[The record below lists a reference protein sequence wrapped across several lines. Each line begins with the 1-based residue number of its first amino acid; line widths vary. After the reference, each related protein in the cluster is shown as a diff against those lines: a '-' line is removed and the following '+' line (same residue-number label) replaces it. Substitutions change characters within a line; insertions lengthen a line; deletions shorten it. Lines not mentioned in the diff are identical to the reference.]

1 MHLMNEAEHELY
13 QLKKY
18 THLATGFECLDVMK
32 GLTTEDFLVISGD
45 TGSGK
50 STVALAMACNIAKK
64 GNTVVY
70 LNAENSQKVIVD
82 AIKGLGFN
90 FDKDFGEYKNGVHRL
105 IIYSMND
112 IKFESLEKLLI
123 LHEPKALFID
133 LFSSLLDNQPTF
145 LTSQLTAEYA
155 KKISFM
161 PQKYNCAIIAT
172 EQFNKDNKR
181 ISRPNIGDI
190 AGGAGLSRKATK
202 VLLIYRLI
210 KTKAESIMNRAAN
223 QAVTEHSLTIAD
235 ISSELIVKKDRLG
248 FWKDGFFP
256 IKYVWQ
262 EGFSVLVGAELADY
276 KQLAFPSL
284 IGGKK

>member
-1 MHLMNEAEHELY
+1 MNEMEHELN

-18 THLATGFECLDVMK
+18 THLATGFECLDLMK
-32 GLTTEDFLVISGD
+32 GITTEDFLVISGD

-50 STVALAMACNIAKK
+50 STVALAMACNMAKN

-70 LNAENSQKVIVD
+70 LNAENSPKVIVD
-82 AIKGLGFN
+82 AIKNLGFN
-90 FDKDFGEYKNGVHRL
+90 FDKDFGEFKKGVHRL

-112 IKFESLEKLLI
+112 IKFADLEKLLI

-133 LFSSLLDNQPTF
+133 LFSSLLDGQPTYM
-145 LTSQLTAEYA
+145 TAQLTAEYA
-155 KKISFM
+155 KKISFY

-172 EQFNKDNKR
+172 EQFCKDNKR

-210 KTKAESIMNRAAN
+210 KTKAEAIMNRAAN
-223 QAVTEHSLTIAD
+223 QSVTEHSLTIAD
-235 ISSELIVKKDRLG
+235 ISSELLTKKDRLG

-256 IKYVWQ
+256 VKYVWQ
-262 EGFSVLVGAELADY
+262 EGFSILDPNEMADY
-276 KQLAFPSL
+276 KQVAFPSL